1 MTYNRGSA
9 FDLLLV
15 RWSALRGD
23 GAHLRLPDM
32 AMVTM
37 VTMAT
42 LWSLY
47 GQWCLIV
54 PTNERP
60 CRVMLEIVTVRVRRG
75 RGGAAPDTALIAV
88 FCPCPV
94 SSPEPGVTHS
104 IVQCACAICGGL
116 ANRIDLDLHIIRSLR
131 PARYLYIFI
140 SLALYVELL
149 TKNLNI
155 QLPIAMV

>member
-1 MTYNRGSA
+1 MTYNRVSA

-15 RWSALRGD
+15 RWSALGGD

-37 VTMAT
+37 VT

-54 PTNERP
+54 PTNERR
-60 CRVMLEIVTVRVRRG
+60 CRVMLGIVTVRVRRG
-75 RGGAAPDTALIAV
+75 RGGGGAAPDTALIAV

-94 SSPEPGVTHS
+94 SSPEPGVTRS
-104 IVQCACAICGGL
+104 IAICGGL
-116 ANRIDLDLHIIRSLR
+116 ANRIDLDTNS
-131 PARYLYIFI
+131 
-140 SLALYVELL
+140 E
-149 TKNLNI
+149 
-155 QLPIAMV
+155 

>member
-1 MTYNRGSA
+1 MTYNRVSA

-15 RWSALRGD
+15 RWSALGGD

-42 LWSLY
+42 LWSLH

-75 RGGAAPDTALIAV
+75 RGGGGAAPDTALIAV

-94 SSPEPGVTHS
+94 SSVPSMVSSAALQSAAVWQIGS
-104 IVQCACAICGGL
+104 ISIP
-116 ANRIDLDLHIIRSLR
+116 IR
-131 PARYLYIFI
+131 
-140 SLALYVELL
+140 E
-149 TKNLNI
+149 
-155 QLPIAMV
+155 

>member
-9 FDLLLV
+9 FDLLVV
-15 RWSALRGD
+15 RWSALGGD

-37 VTMAT
+37 VT

-94 SSPEPGVTHS
+94 SSPEPGVTRS

-116 ANRIDLDLHIIRSLR
+116 ANRIDLDTNFCMSTSNIYLHNIRSLR
-131 PARYLYIFI
+131 PARYLYIFSVI
-140 SLALYVELL
+140 C
-149 TKNLNI
+149 
-155 QLPIAMV
+155 

>member
-15 RWSALRGD
+15 RWSALGGD

-75 RGGAAPDTALIAV
+75 RGGARHRANCSLLS
-88 FCPCPV
+88 V
-94 SSPEPGVTHS
+94 SS
-104 IVQCACAICGGL
+104 VQSRAWCHPQHCAMCMCNL
-116 ANRIDLDLHIIRSLR
+116 RRSG
-131 PARYLYIFI
+131 
-140 SLALYVELL
+140 
-149 TKNLNI
+149 K
-155 QLPIAMV
+155 